1 MTRQELLDYCYQKYQ
16 VLEQVDLDQW
26 SKDRFFNFHYELP
39 EILKTLHRPV
49 YEENQRILF
58 VINCNN
64 FTKRSCLDL
73 LTNLQ
78 VFLNSADI
86 SNYFVE
92 VLINN
97 NDTIDELQHELSKTS
112 IDPVPIQFRK
122 YQSTAVESESLPVDK
137 EFLLNQSKVF
147 CMYPWTHLYVHPTG
161 DIGPCCASERWVGN
175 LKDSTL
181 KEIWNQKPMQD
192 LRLSMLSESPAS
204 ACKRCYELETSG
216 AGSQRA
222 QANKTFAHHID
233 LIDQTKSD
241 GTFDDFKMLRWDV
254 RFNNLCN
261 LKCRI
266 CHHVCS
272 SSWHQD
278 LAKIDPAWAEK
289 NPKSFLFAGKHET
302 DTWEQVLPHLD
313 YAEEIYFAGGEPLMM
328 EYHYEILN
336 ELETR
341 EKFDIRLFYNTNF
354 THIQLKN
361 REVFDYW
368 KKFNNVEIAASL
380 DGSGTRGE
388 YMRKGT
394 IWNTVV
400 SNRRRMMEVCPEVAF
415 RVSATCSILNVLHLP
430 DFHREWVELGL
441 IKPEEFFV
449 GILKDPMFY
458 RVDIANEHLRQKVYD
473 KYQQHL
479 EWLIPLDTLGR
490 ATNSF
495 RSVLTFMTKTDN
507 SRLIPEF
514 WRKTEELDSVRKES
528 ILDIIPELE
537 ILKL

>member
-1 MTRQELLDYCYQKYQ
+1 
-16 VLEQVDLDQW
+16 
-26 SKDRFFNFHYELP
+26 
-39 EILKTLHRPV
+39 
-49 YEENQRILF
+49 
-58 VINCNN
+58 
-64 FTKRSCLDL
+64 
-73 LTNLQ
+73 
-78 VFLNSADI
+78 
-86 SNYFVE
+86 
-92 VLINN
+92 
-97 NDTIDELQHELSKTS
+97 
-112 IDPVPIQFRK
+112 
-122 YQSTAVESESLPVDK
+122 
-137 EFLLNQSKVF
+137 
-147 CMYPWTHLYVHPTG
+147 
-161 DIGPCCASERWVGN
+161 
-175 LKDSTL
+175 
-181 KEIWNQKPMQD
+181 
-192 LRLSMLSESPAS
+192 
-204 ACKRCYELETSG
+204 
-216 AGSQRA
+216 
-222 QANKTFAHHID
+222 
-233 LIDQTKSD
+233 
-241 GTFDDFKMLRWDV
+241 
-254 RFNNLCN
+254 
-261 LKCRI
+261 
-266 CHHVCS
+266 
-272 SSWHQD
+272 
-278 LAKIDPAWAEK
+278 
-289 NPKSFLFAGKHET
+289 LFAGKHET

-328 EYHYEILN
+328 EEHYEILN
-336 ELETR
+336 ELVTR

-400 SNRRRMMEVCPEVAF
+400 SNRQRMMEVCPEVAF

-514 WRKTEELDSVRKES
+514 WSKTEELDSVRKES